1 MKSVVLLFDSCCIFE
16 IVTLNYFLNY
26 SNKDVVFAS
35 VDGKAKT
42 SMEGYSINAD
52 MPITGLDASDIELLV
67 ITGGSVEEID
77 TSLVHKLIN
86 LVNDSGGLIAGICAG
101 VDVLEKAGILSDVR
115 SVQNTGLDVVTSN
128 NIITSRANA
137 HVDFAIEVGKKLA
150 LFQDEAD
157 VKETI
162 DFWKHH
168 KRAE

>member
-1 MKSVVLLFDSCCIFE
+1 MKSVVLLFNTCCIFE

-26 SNKDVVFAS
+26 SNKDVVFVS

-52 MPITGLDASDIELLV
+52 MSITDLDASDIELLV
-67 ITGGSVEEID
+67 ITGGNVEEIN
-77 TSLVHKLIN
+77 TPLVHELIN
-86 LVNDSGGLIAGICAG
+86 SVNDNGRLIAGICAG

-115 SVQNTGLDVVTSN
+115 SVQNMDVDVVTSN

-162 DFWKHH
+162 DFWKYH
-168 KRAE
+168 KNPE